1 MEIYSSFMMADRVSW
16 FATRLMKLDDCGG
29 CNVVIGWAW
38 CCFITNNGG
47 RGAFQWV
54 LCHSERNTS
63 GEHGESIHPPIDRF
77 HLPSGYD

>member
-1 MEIYSSFMMADRVSW
+1 MMADRVSW

-47 RGAFQWV
+47 PG
-54 LCHSERNTS
+54 
-63 GEHGESIHPPIDRF
+63 G
-77 HLPSGYD
+77 LPVGVVPFRKKHVG